1 MKKILSLL
9 LAAVLCLSL
18 LAACAPEAGP
28 STTQKPGT
36 TAPTN
41 KPTTK
46 PTPTQ
51 PQPTEPQPTE
61 PQPTDPF
68 AGYETITVAKA
79 LELAAN
85 YVEKPSE
92 ERFYIRATIKSV
104 DKADFGQLT
113 IMDETGEI
121 MVYGTYSEDGSLRYD
136 KLEQKPDA
144 GDEILIYGTLQNYK
158 GNTLEVQNARL
169 IAFVDK
175 EPVYNGPD
183 IPADSEITIAEA
195 LQIAANF
202 TGDPSPDRYY
212 INATIK
218 SITNPTY
225 GEMIVE
231 DETGEISVYGTYSED
246 GSVRYDAM
254 TEKPYKGD
262 KVKLYVNLNTF
273 NGTAQ
278 VKNARLISFEHVEP
292 EYDPTKYVAMSI
304 AAARQ
309 AQEGTL
315 LTVTGVVARITY
327 ANGYIP
333 SGFYLVDETN
343 SIYVYDR
350 DLAGRVAIGNKVT
363 VAGSKTYWILE
374 SEQSN
379 ANKFGYKGCSQIES
393 GILLENDNGTHDFD
407 KSWIT
412 TTTVKDILDT
422 PVTEDITTTIF
433 KVNALVKKVNG
444 TGFVNYY
451 FFDLD
456 GETGSYAYT
465 QCNGGDFAWLDEFDG
480 KICTVYLS
488 AINAKSTATECFFRL
503 IPVAVYDEGFVFD
516 VNNAAEHAVKYYG
529 MGQIESLY
537 SADPMI
543 KLITSVSSDLLG
555 FADAKLIYTSSNE
568 DVVKFLE
575 ENGELVMHTVNP
587 GTATITITGSYN
599 GVEYSESFEVTV
611 EKEKVYEFISVGDA
625 LKAEQGAVVTV
636 QGIVGPSLVN
646 QTGFYLI
653 DETGVIA
660 VRMTKEA
667 LAELKLGNKIIISGT
682 FNRRGED
689 TSKQGNQ
696 TRIDNAEVLAN
707 YYGEHEYA
715 TNHFVADKTFADFFA
730 LCQDAANDMSTVV
743 YKLTGKIEKPTQY
756 AYALT
761 VGEESLTLYASGVG
775 QYSWLADYVGQEL
788 TFEVAACDWNS
799 KGYKVCI
806 LAVYTADGKIVNQLN
821 FGN

>member
-18 LAACAPEAGP
+18 LAACAPEAGTT
-28 STTQKPGT
+28 TTQKPGT

-41 KPTTK
+41 KPTDPK
-46 PTPTQ
+46 PTDPK
-51 PQPTEPQPTE
+51 PTE

-121 MVYGTYSEDGSLRYD
+121 MVYGTYSEDGSVRYD

-169 IAFVDK
+169 IAFIDK
-175 EPVYNGPD
+175 EPEYNGPD

-218 SITNPTY
+218 SISNPAY
-225 GEMIVE
+225 GEMTIE
-231 DETGEISVYGTYSED
+231 DETGEIYVYGTYSAD
-246 GSVRYDAM
+246 GSIGYADMA
-254 TEKPYKGD
+254 EKPYKGD

-273 NGTAQ
+273 KGTPQ

-292 EYDPTKYVAMSI
+292 EYNPDDYVAMSI

-309 AQEGTL
+309 AQEGAK

-327 ANGYIP
+327 ANGFIP

-363 VAGSKTYWILE
+363 IAGSKTYWILE
-374 SEQSN
+374 SEQNN

-393 GILLENDNGTHDFD
+393 GILLENDNGSHDFD
-407 KSWIT
+407 KSWIPT
-412 TTTVKDILDT
+412 STVKDIIET

-456 GETGSYAYT
+456 GTTGSYAYT
-465 QCNGGDFAWLDEFDG
+465 QCNGNDFAWLDEFDG

-488 AINAKSTATECFFRL
+488 AINAKSTADDCYFRL
-503 IPVAVYDEGFVFD
+503 IPVAVADEGFQFD
-516 VNNAAEHAVKYYG
+516 LSKAAEHVVKYYG
-529 MGQIESLY
+529 LGQIEKLY

-555 FADAKLIYTSSNE
+555 FTNAKLSYASSDENII
-568 DVVKFLE
+568 KFIE

-599 GVEYSESFEVTV
+599 GVEYAESFEVTV

-625 LKAEQGAVVTV
+625 INANNNTVVTV

-646 QTGFYLI
+646 KDGFYLI
-653 DETGVIA
+653 DETGIIA
-660 VRMTKEA
+660 VRMTK
-667 LAELKLGNKIIISGT
+667 AEMADLKLGNKVIISGT
-682 FNRRGED
+682 FLRNGEGLGSSKED
-689 TSKQGNQ
+689 TQ
-696 TRIDNAEVLAN
+696 TKISDATVLVN

-715 TNHFVADKTFADFFA
+715 TNHFVTDKDFAEFA
-730 LCQDAANDMSTVV
+730 SHKTSDDWTTTAYILTV
-743 YKLTGKIEKPTQY
+743 KLEQVSQY
-756 AYALT
+756 VYALT
-761 VGEESLTLYASGVG
+761 VGEDTVSLYNSGIK
-775 QYSWLADYVGQEL
+775 QYSWLAEFVGQEIKV
-788 TFEVAACDWNS
+788 EVIDCNWNS
-799 KGYKVCI
+799 KAEYKVCV
-806 LAVYTADGKIVNQLN
+806 LAVYTEDGKIVNQLN